1 MLVLFKVKDL
11 FNKVME
17 FVKKLKVNFVL
28 GYVLIYIVEL
38 VDVYNNFGIMKMV
51 IDEFLEV
58 WRFLL

>member
-58 WRFLL
+58 